1 MLFLGGLRKKLRA
14 GSPELLLK
22 GSLEGSSTSN
32 ADQRVH
38 LLIGRRVLAHE
49 AVIET
54 GVSIPEGLFHGGSPC
69 YLLDLSNLY
78 L

>member
-32 ADQRVH
+32 ADQRSYFAQLGSVR
-38 LLIGRRVLAHE
+38 IF
-49 AVIET
+49 
-54 GVSIPEGLFHGGSPC
+54 FHIS
-69 YLLDLSNLY
+69 
-78 L
+78 